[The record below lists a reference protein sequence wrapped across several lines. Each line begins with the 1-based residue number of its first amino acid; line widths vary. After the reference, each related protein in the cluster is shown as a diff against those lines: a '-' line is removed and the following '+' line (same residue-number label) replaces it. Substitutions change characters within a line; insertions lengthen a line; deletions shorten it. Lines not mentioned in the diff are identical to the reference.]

1 MDIFY
6 INIFYITVTFLTLLA
21 MLADPAAALDAA
33 RAALAGWW
41 GNVLPALLPFF
52 IISDILSG
60 CGLIRA
66 FGVWLTPLMQPLFRL
81 PGAAAVALL
90 LGFFAGAPT
99 GAAVTASL
107 RAQGL
112 ITRNQGERMLAFC
125 NNTSPLY
132 LLITASS
139 LLGSPTAGLLLA
151 AVQYPIN
158 LAFGLAL
165 RFFAARDAASKAA
178 DTAQSYASPLALWLA
193 GWQELAAT
201 PTPPLGQLLKSAAGR
216 ALSTI
221 GMIGAFMLI
230 FNLLIMALA
239 HFGLNSLITAALC
252 PVASLLGLP
261 KGALSALSNGL
272 FEMTLGLQSLSQ
284 SSLALYDRVLA
295 AAAIL
300 GWAGF
305 SIHVQ
310 IAGVCSHTDLTLRY
324 YLPCRALHA
333 LLATLILRAASGYVS
348 INSSTL
354 PATGYPLWLAL
365 PGAML
370 APVVLLLI
378 ILLLLAFLPAL
389 GQSLF
394 HTPHR

>member
-1 MDIFY
+1 MNIFH
-6 INIFYITVTFLTLLA
+6 INIFYITITFLTLLA
-21 MLADPAAALDAA
+21 MLADPAAALAAA

-41 GNVLPALLPFF
+41 NNVLPALLPFF
-52 IISDILSG
+52 IISDILTG

-99 GAAVTASL
+99 GGAVTASL

-112 ITRNQGERMLAFC
+112 VTRNQGERMLAFC

-139 LLGSPTAGLLLA
+139 LLGDPTVGLLLA

-165 RFFAARDAASKAA
+165 RFFATRDASKSPTPASL
-178 DTAQSYASPLALWLA
+178 PALWLA

-201 PTPPLGQLLKSAAGR
+201 PTPPLGLLLKSAACR

-230 FNLLIMALA
+230 FNLLIMALT
-239 HFGLNSLITAALC
+239 HFGVNRLIITALY
-252 PVASLLGLP
+252 PIASLLGLP
-261 KGALSALSNGL
+261 TNSLFALSDGL

-284 SSLALYDRVLA
+284 SNLALYDKVLA

-300 GWAGF
+300 GWAGL

-324 YLPCRALHA
+324 YLPGRALHT
-333 LLATLILRAASGYVS
+333 LLAPFILRAISSYVS

-354 PATGYPLWLAL
+354 PTTGCPLWLAL

-378 ILLLLAFLPAL
+378 ILLLLAF
-389 GQSLF
+389 GQSLAF
-394 HTPHR
+394 SLLHRR